1 MPMTICYDVVADRGG
16 FTYETRQRGAHE
28 RLRKAG
34 VAAVCGI
41 CCGLPMLVVA
51 GVLTATGAAV
61 GGLLGVAVTV
71 ALFLA
76 GRLAFRRRR
85 WWGVLTLLCG
95 LAGAALAVSGLAE
108 MAGGDGGSPVLVS
121 AGIAALAVGALA
133 ALAPQGDDD
142 AVVA

>member
-1 MPMTICYDVVADRGG
+1 MELRRP
-16 FTYETRQRGAHE
+16 HE
-28 RLRKAG
+28 GLRKAG

-51 GVLTATGAAV
+51 GVLTATGAAL
-61 GGLLGVAVTV
+61 GGLLGVAVTAAV
-71 ALFLA
+71 FLV
-76 GRLAFRRRR
+76 GRGAFRRRR

-95 LAGAALAVSGLAE
+95 LAGAALTITGLAE
-108 MAGGDGGSPVLVS
+108 LAGGDGGGPGLVS
-121 AGIAALAVGALA
+121 VGIAALAVGALA